1 MSSTSATRVA
11 SARSA
16 VGASSGS
23 VLRVRDLHV
32 DYAGALRALHGVS
45 VDVPRGGVVA
55 VLGAN
60 GAGKSTL
67 LRAISGT
74 LRFAGGRVVEGS
86 VELDGIR
93 LDAMDPA
100 AVVRSGVVQVPEGRQ
115 VFEHLSVE
123 ENLRAGGLAIPLRA
137 RKAARERI
145 YDTVPVAPGARRAA
159 GRPALGWRTAD
170 AGDRAGAD
178 GRATSAATGRAI
190 ARSGTTDGRPRR
202 PS

>member
-16 VGASSGS
+16 VGASSGF

-32 DYAGALRALHGVS
+32 DYAGALQALHGVS

-100 AVVRSGVVQVPEGRQ
+100 AVVRVGRGAGAGGPP
-115 VFEHLSVE
+115 S
-123 ENLRAGGLAIPLRA
+123 LRAPH
-137 RKAARERI
+137 
-145 YDTVPVAPGARRAA
+145 RR
-159 GRPALGWRTAD
+159 GEPTRR
-170 AGDRAGAD
+170 
-178 GRATSAATGRAI
+178 
-190 ARSGTTDGRPRR
+190 RSGHRRYGRVRRLASASMTRSRCSGSAPRSGPACSR
-202 PS
+202 VANSRCWRSRGR